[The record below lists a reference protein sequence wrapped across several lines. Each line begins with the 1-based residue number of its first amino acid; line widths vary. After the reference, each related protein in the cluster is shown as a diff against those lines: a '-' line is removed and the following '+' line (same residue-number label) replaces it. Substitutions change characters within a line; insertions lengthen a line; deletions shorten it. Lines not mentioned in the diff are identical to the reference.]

1 MNKHRQTNNEN
12 QKART
17 GMKKSWK
24 LTSIIVA
31 VVAALLIVAA
41 PGFAQNNPIT
51 AVIDRTTLT
60 TDDTLVLTVEVTGQA
75 DPPLIPYLDGFDVV
89 ATGSSTNI
97 SITNGAIS
105 SGTSYQYRLQPIMAG
120 DLTIPAVSVVID
132 GVTYSTMPI
141 AVRVTQ
147 GGGAAQ
153 PNSGFAQPAPAA
165 GQSAAAPAEL
175 NGQDLYVE
183 AMVDNPTPY
192 QGETMTY
199 IFRFYQA
206 VNIGRD
212 PSYEP
217 PAFSSFWTDGDPQ
230 QNDYTVEAANRT
242 YRVSEVQT
250 TLAPTAVGPVTISP
264 TRLYIPGS
272 LFEGSRTLQ
281 TYPVTVDVQPWP
293 QGAPADF
300 KGAVGKFSLAAKVD
314 ATETK
319 VNEPVTL
326 QLVLSGEGNLTTAG
340 DPVWTESAEW
350 RAFDQQS
357 TLDTQKQA
365 GKISGQK
372 VFERLLIPTQ
382 AGDLTIP
389 AITYSYFNPE
399 TAVYET
405 LTTDPIIITVAPG
418 AADTAVANTSAAV
431 PAAPDAASDIRAF
444 KPASGKPAAAPLTNR
459 PVYWLLWL
467 VPLALVSGQ
476 IVYGR
481 RQAYLAG
488 NSDKAR
494 RQQAAK
500 TARQAL
506 QAAQRGHQ
514 EAHAA
519 AAPVFNAFLADKL
532 GRAVSGLTRPE
543 LAALLQAQGVSDALV
558 DRSAALLD
566 ACEYGRYAPTGSADN
581 TAIWE
586 MAAQLIDDLDNEL

>member
-1 MNKHRQTNNEN
+1 
-12 QKART
+12 
-17 GMKKSWK
+17 MKKSWK
-24 LTSIIVA
+24 LTSILVA
-31 VVAALLIVAA
+31 VAAALLIVAA

-51 AVIDRTTLT
+51 AVVDRNALS
-60 TDDTLVLTVEVTGQA
+60 TDETLVLTVEVTGQA

-183 AMVDNPTPY
+183 AIVDNPAPY
-192 QGETMTY
+192 QGQTMTY

-217 PAFSSFWTDGDPQ
+217 PAFSGFWTDGDPQ

-272 LFEGSRTLQ
+272 LFESSRTLQ

-293 QGAPADF
+293 QGAPTDF
-300 KGAVGKFSLAAKVD
+300 KGAVGKFNLTAKVD
-314 ATETK
+314 ATQTK

-326 QLVLSGEGNLTTAG
+326 QLILSGEGNLNTAG
-340 DPVWTESAEW
+340 DPVWTEGVEW
-350 RAFDQQS
+350 RAFDQQA

-389 AITYSYFNPE
+389 AISYSYFNPE

-405 LTTDPIIITVAPG
+405 LTTDPIIIAVAPG
-418 AADTAVANTSAAV
+418 AADTAVTDA
-431 PAAPDAASDIRAF
+431 PAAPDLASDIRAF
-444 KPASGKPAAAPLTNR
+444 KAASGKPAAAPLTNR

-467 VPLALVSGQ
+467 APLALVTGQ
-476 IVYGR
+476 VVYGR

-488 NSDKAR
+488 NSDKVR

-506 QAAQRGHQ
+506 QAAQRDHQ

-519 AAPVFNAFLADKL
+519 ATQVFNAYLADKF

-543 LAALLQAQGVSDALV
+543 LVALLQAQGLGAALV
-558 DRSAALLD
+558 DNVAAFLD
-566 ACEYGRYAPTGSADN
+566 ACEYGRYAPIGSADN
-581 TAIWE
+581 AAIWA
-586 MAAQLIDDLDNEL
+586 MAAQLIDNLDNEL